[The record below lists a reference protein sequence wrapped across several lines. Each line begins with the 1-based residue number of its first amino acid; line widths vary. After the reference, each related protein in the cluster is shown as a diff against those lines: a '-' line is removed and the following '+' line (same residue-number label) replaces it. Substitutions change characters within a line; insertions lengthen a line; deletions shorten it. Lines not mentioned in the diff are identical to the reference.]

1 MNGETEDETRQE
13 RNTQQ
18 EQGQGQPKSPLD
30 GRQSAWKFLYQ
41 TDPKLSEPSYGRV
54 KDRRKREKE
63 RREKEEKKGGGKGGG
78 KKKKGKNRSI
88 KNPASSERKREG
100 EREGAKRQQE
110 DLIDLI

>member
-18 EQGQGQPKSPLD
+18 EQGQGQPKSPPD

-41 TDPKLSEPSYGRV
+41 TDPKLSEPSYGRM

-63 RREKEEKKGGGKGGG
+63 RREKEEKKGGGKGRRKEG
-78 KKKKGKNRSI
+78 
-88 KNPASSERKREG
+88 KREESVHQESSVIRKK
-100 EREGAKRQQE
+100 ERGRERGRKTTAGRSY
-110 DLIDLI
+110 

>member
-63 RREKEEKKGGGKGGG
+63 RREKEEKKGGGKGRR
-78 KKKKGKNRSI
+78 K
-88 KNPASSERKREG
+88 EEKREESVHQESSVIRKKEG
-100 EREGAKRQQE
+100 GRERGRKTTAGRSY
-110 DLIDLI
+110 

>member
-18 EQGQGQPKSPLD
+18 EQGQGQPKSPPD

-41 TDPKLSEPSYGRV
+41 TDPKLSEPSYGRM

-63 RREKEEKKGGGKGGG
+63 RMGKGR
-78 KKKKGKNRSI
+78 K
-88 KNPASSERKREG
+88 ERGG
-100 EREGAKRQQE
+100 EREEERRKKGRIGPSRIQRHQKERERERERAQNDSRKIL
-110 DLIDLI
+110 LI

>member
-18 EQGQGQPKSPLD
+18 EQGQGQPKSPPD

-41 TDPKLSEPSYGRV
+41 TDPKLSEPSYGRM

-63 RREKEEKKGGGKGGG
+63 RREKEEKKGGGEREEERR
-78 KKKKGKNRSI
+78 KKGRIGPSRIQRHQK
-88 KNPASSERKREG
+88 
-100 EREGAKRQQE
+100 ERERERERAQNDSRKIL
-110 DLIDLI
+110 LI

>member
-63 RREKEEKKGGGKGGG
+63 RREKEEKKGGGEREEERR
-78 KKKKGKNRSI
+78 KKGRIGPSRIQRHQK
-88 KNPASSERKREG
+88 
-100 EREGAKRQQE
+100 ERERERERAQNDSRKIL
-110 DLIDLI
+110 LI